1 MSDGGRTQ
9 LEAGVCAAAR
19 AGLIQRGHS
28 LSSGA
33 NGGGYQSITYDA
45 EANSYIGATVR
56 SFASSSRFFWPTF
69 CHPCCFGSR
78 SAESD
83 ARRCARMGSPQAG
96 DRSDDWLGDRSTVG
110 LDDEIQMGPSAVCCM
125 GSEWRAMYRHIFGAR
140 IPLPGTHG
148 QRGSAGNQPA
158 RPTATPPHHRGKKE
172 SRRLRLGAVP

>member
-110 LDDEIQMGPSAVCCM
+110 LDDEMMRPLRSAVW
-125 GSEWRAMYRHIFGAR
+125 GRTAWRAMYRYTFDAR

-158 RPTATPPHHRGKKE
+158 RPTATSPHQPR
-172 SRRLRLGAVP
+172 